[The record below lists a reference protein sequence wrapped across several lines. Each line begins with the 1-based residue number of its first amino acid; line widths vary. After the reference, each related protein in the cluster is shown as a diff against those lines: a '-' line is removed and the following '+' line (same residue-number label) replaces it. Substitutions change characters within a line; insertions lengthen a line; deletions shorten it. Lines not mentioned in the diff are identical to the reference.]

1 MYEYQRRL
9 LNEAAKHGKLSPKET
24 QNLPEECRDFI
35 VEGVNVMK
43 GAEKLVLNSGLDV
56 GTYRKLL
63 NVLRNRLGGHAMI
76 LDITKPT
83 GPGAARGGLTGEGSE
98 IKIVKIADIGKYEFN
113 GYDFKGIKLGN
124 KAERTWKDH
133 KGQAIIIALNESVQ
147 EEAEVDEETI
157 SEAIPSNIKIR
168 KIKSLTGGAVEYSV
182 EVNGVKH
189 GEFYM
194 GRDYKGT
201 YYTTRVDMN
210 GRPTYDRG
218 GTQIRNRDEMIKN
231 VLDSY
236 AASAAQE
243 LAKKKASP
251 NRIEM
256 KGDKVT
262 GVFHNNQK
270 VTNHGVKIDTV
281 QDIRRGAIFDLED
294 KYNTEFVV
302 VREGYSDSENIS
314 ESDFQDIAKHNLEVS
329 TKLALKKDKK
339 HDSQWGVGYRGY
351 LRLVVGGRAISKH
364 DVPSG
369 KTGEGWNTARNDII
383 TGKKLNEEVENLE
396 EMTGKEAAN
405 ILNGVRSVKV
415 VRPVK
420 FANLETGKT
429 YNMSVQGAHVNPSL
443 PGGDKLYVLTSGAKR
458 SGKIISKNL
467 AKAIKAGDL
476 QIVKEE
482 TENLDEASIESV
494 ANRHM
499 MKIARSTLRANP
511 AMVGVMGGMNVRQ
524 AHEFLL
530 RHGTP
535 AEKKAA
541 KDYLSSTK
549 KEEVEGL
556 GEAYAPN
563 WAYAQRKQHPILG
576 QFKYKGNT
584 FEYRAIVKGT
594 SGSDWALSHG
604 MTHEIF
610 LRPVW
615 NDKRDARFAIIK
627 ATVAQVAVDEGEGG
641 KPVYEKW
648 PITGH
653 KKYPTESTEIQTN
666 EAVTPNWAKSQA
678 KQHPILGKF
687 KYKNETFEYRAVVKG
702 TPDSDWALKNGLY
715 YEVFMKPMHND
726 HRDVRFAN
734 IKGTDAY
741 IAVDKGDDG
750 KPVLKKLNLT
760 MHQRYP
766 EPKRS

>member
-9 LNEAAKHGKLSPKET
+9 LNEAAKYGKLSPKET

-147 EEAEVDEETI
+147 EEAETV
-157 SEAIPSNIKIR
+157 SEAS
-168 KIKSLTGGAVEYSV
+168 GY
-182 EVNGVKH
+182 
-189 GEFYM
+189 
-194 GRDYKGT
+194 
-201 YYTTRVDMN
+201 VD
-210 GRPTYDRG
+210 
-218 GTQIRNRDEMIKN
+218 
-231 VLDSY
+231 
-236 AASAAQE
+236 
-243 LAKKKASP
+243 LATK
-251 NRIEM
+251 
-256 KGDKVT
+256 
-262 GVFHNNQK
+262 
-270 VTNHGVKIDTV
+270 
-281 QDIRRGAIFDLED
+281 
-294 KYNTEFVV
+294 
-302 VREGYSDSENIS
+302 
-314 ESDFQDIAKHNLEVS
+314 NLEVS

-339 HDSQWGVGYRGY
+339 HDSQWGFGYRAY
-351 LRLVVGGRAISKH
+351 LRAFIKGNASAIKKIDSPEQKAGFVAAHKDVASLTPLKEEVESLEEAYKRGLGDAKNWERVVNFIKSLPAPVTKELKALSSKVGGLKPNTMIDTQVKAILVKHKVKFFVEPSVKPSLEDTVNLITYMFDNAISH
-364 DVPSG
+364 LERQ
-369 KTGEGWNTARNDII
+369 T
-383 TGKKLNEEVENLE
+383 KKEEVENLE
-396 EMTGKEAAN
+396 EAA
-405 ILNGVRSVKV
+405 
-415 VRPVK
+415 PVK
-420 FANLETGKT
+420 ASKSQIDDFKSKVLAYYTAHYAKARNIKDPHEYSRFMSGMFGSNVVGRTIDDWAKETGGDVTKLTNYFNPGSRNKT
-429 YNMSVQGAHVNPSL
+429 KFDIPPINDFVKKVFGNFKLVNDTL
-443 PGGDKLYVLTSGAKR
+443 
-458 SGKIISKNL
+458 
-467 AKAIKAGDL
+467 
-476 QIVKEE
+476 VKEE
-482 TENLDEASIESV
+482 TETN
-494 ANRHM
+494 
-499 MKIARSTLRANP
+499 
-511 AMVGVMGGMNVRQ
+511 
-524 AHEFLL
+524 
-530 RHGTP
+530 
-535 AEKKAA
+535 
-541 KDYLSSTK
+541 
-549 KEEVEGL
+549 
-556 GEAYAPN
+556 EAYAPN

-576 QFKYKGNT
+576 QFKHKGNT
-584 FEYRAIVKGT
+584 FEYRAIVKGA
-594 SGSDWALSHG
+594 SPGSDWALSHG

-615 NDKRDARFAIIK
+615 NDYRDVRFAIVK
-627 ATVAQVAVDEGEGG
+627 ATVVQVAVDEGEGG

-678 KQHPILGKF
+678 KQHPILGQF

-715 YEVFMKPMHND
+715 YEVFMKPMYND

-734 IKGTDAY
+734 IKRMEAY
-741 IAVDKGDDG
+741 IAMDKGDDG
-750 KPVLKKLNLT
+750 KPVLKKLDLT

-766 EPKRS
+766 EPKRF

>member
-147 EEAEVDEETI
+147 EEAEV
-157 SEAIPSNIKIR
+157 EAE
-168 KIKSLTGGAVEYSV
+168 A
-182 EVNGVKH
+182 
-189 GEFYM
+189 
-194 GRDYKGT
+194 
-201 YYTTRVDMN
+201 
-210 GRPTYDRG
+210 
-218 GTQIRNRDEMIKN
+218 
-231 VLDSY
+231 
-236 AASAAQE
+236 
-243 LAKKKASP
+243 
-251 NRIEM
+251 
-256 KGDKVT
+256 
-262 GVFHNNQK
+262 
-270 VTNHGVKIDTV
+270 
-281 QDIRRGAIFDLED
+281 
-294 KYNTEFVV
+294 
-302 VREGYSDSENIS
+302 IS

-351 LRLVVGGRAISKH
+351 LRLVVGGRAISKQ

-369 KTGEGWNTARNDII
+369 KSGEGWNTARNDII

-415 VRPVK
+415 VKPVK

-429 YNMSVQGAHVNPSL
+429 YNMSVQGAHANPSL

-458 SGKIISKNL
+458 SGKIISTNL

-482 TENLDEASIESV
+482 TETN
-494 ANRHM
+494 
-499 MKIARSTLRANP
+499 
-511 AMVGVMGGMNVRQ
+511 
-524 AHEFLL
+524 
-530 RHGTP
+530 
-535 AEKKAA
+535 
-541 KDYLSSTK
+541 
-549 KEEVEGL
+549 
-556 GEAYAPN
+556 EAYAPN

-576 QFKYKGNT
+576 QFKHKGNT
-584 FEYRAIVKGT
+584 FEYRAIVKGA
-594 SGSDWALSHG
+594 SPGSDWALSHG

-615 NDKRDARFAIIK
+615 NDYRDVRFAIVK
-627 ATVAQVAVDEGEGG
+627 ATVVQVAVDEGEGG

-653 KKYPTESTEIQTN
+653 RKYPTESTEIQTN

-678 KQHPILGKF
+678 KQNPILGQF

-715 YEVFMKPMHND
+715 YEVFMKPMYND

-734 IKGTDAY
+734 IKRMEAY

-750 KPVLKKLNLT
+750 KPVLKKLDLT

-766 EPKRS
+766 EPKRF

>member
-63 NVLRNRLGGHAMI
+63 NVLRNRLDGHAMI

-194 GRDYKGT
+194 GKDHKGT

-231 VLDSY
+231 VLDSH

-351 LRLVVGGRAISKH
+351 LRLVVGGRAISKQ

-405 ILNGVRSVKV
+405 ILKGVRSVKV
-415 VRPVK
+415 VKPVK

-429 YNMSVQGAHVNPSL
+429 YNMSVQGAHANPSL

-458 SGKIISKNL
+458 SGKIISTNL

-482 TENLDEASIESV
+482 TETN
-494 ANRHM
+494 
-499 MKIARSTLRANP
+499 
-511 AMVGVMGGMNVRQ
+511 
-524 AHEFLL
+524 
-530 RHGTP
+530 
-535 AEKKAA
+535 
-541 KDYLSSTK
+541 
-549 KEEVEGL
+549 
-556 GEAYAPN
+556 EAYAPN

-610 LRPVW
+610 LKPVF
-615 NDKRDARFAIIK
+615 NDHRDARFAIVK
-627 ATVAQVAVDEGEGG
+627 ATVVQVAVDEGEGG

-653 KKYPTESTEIQTN
+653 QKYPTESTEIQTN

-678 KQHPILGKF
+678 KQNPILGQF

-715 YEVFMKPMHND
+715 YEVFMKPMYND

-734 IKGTDAY
+734 IKRMEAY
-741 IAVDKGDDG
+741 IAMDKGDDG
-750 KPVLKKLNLT
+750 KPVLKKLDLT

-766 EPKRS
+766 EPKRF